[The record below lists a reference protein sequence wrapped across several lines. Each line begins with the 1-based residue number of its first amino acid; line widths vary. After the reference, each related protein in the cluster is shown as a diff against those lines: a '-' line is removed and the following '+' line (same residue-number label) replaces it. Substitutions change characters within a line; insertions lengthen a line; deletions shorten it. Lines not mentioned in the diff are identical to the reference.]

1 MADEPMADEPMYDE
15 PMYDEPMYDEPMYD
29 EPMYDEWIANRRAV
43 EPSRELT
50 DRVMAAVDARDG
62 QRKHFV
68 RLADRMNES
77 RPARWA
83 ACLAALLVG
92 SLPFLFVAYATE
104 LLVF

>member
-1 MADEPMADEPMYDE
+1 MA
-15 PMYDEPMYDEPMYD
+15 D
-29 EPMYDEWIANRRAV
+29 EPMYDEWIANRRAA
-43 EPSRELT
+43 EPSSELT
-50 DRVMAAVDARDG
+50 DRVMAAVEERDM
-62 QRKHFV
+62 QRKHYV

-92 SLPFLFVAYATE
+92 SLPFLFVAHVAE

>member
-1 MADEPMADEPMYDE
+1 MA
-15 PMYDEPMYDEPMYD
+15 D
-29 EPMYDEWIANRRAV
+29 EPMYDEWIANRRAA

-50 DRVMAAVDARDG
+50 DRVMAAVEERDV
-62 QRKHFV
+62 QRKRYV

-92 SLPFLFVAYATE
+92 SLPFLFVAFVAE
-104 LLVF
+104 SIVF

>member
-1 MADEPMADEPMYDE
+1 MT
-15 PMYDEPMYDEPMYD
+15 D

-50 DRVMAAVDARDG
+50 DRVMAAVEGRVVH
-62 QRKHFV
+62 RKRCV

-77 RPARWA
+77 RSARWA
-83 ACLAALLVG
+83 ACLAAILAG
-92 SLPFLFVAYATE
+92 SLPFLCVAYVAE

>member
-1 MADEPMADEPMYDE
+1 MA
-15 PMYDEPMYDEPMYD
+15 D
-29 EPMYDEWIANRRAV
+29 EPMYDEWIANRRAA

-50 DRVMAAVDARDG
+50 DRVMAAVEERG
-62 QRKHFV
+62 VRRKRYV
-68 RLADRMNES
+68 RLVDRMNES

-92 SLPFLFVAYATE
+92 SLPLLFVAYAAQ

>member
-1 MADEPMADEPMYDE
+1 MA
-15 PMYDEPMYDEPMYD
+15 D
-29 EPMYDEWIANRRAV
+29 EPMYDEWIANRRAA

-50 DRVMAAVDARDG
+50 DRVMAAVEERDV
-62 QRKHFV
+62 QRKRYV

-92 SLPFLFVAYATE
+92 SLPFLLVAYAAE

>member
-1 MADEPMADEPMYDE
+1 MA
-15 PMYDEPMYDEPMYD
+15 D
-29 EPMYDEWIANRRAV
+29 EPMYDEWIANRRAA

-50 DRVMAAVDARDG
+50 DRVMAAVEERDV
-62 QRKHFV
+62 QRKRYV
-68 RLADRMNES
+68 RLADRINES

-92 SLPFLFVAYATE
+92 SLPFLFVAYVAE

>member
-1 MADEPMADEPMYDE
+1 MA
-15 PMYDEPMYDEPMYD
+15 D

-50 DRVMAAVDARDG
+50 DRVMAAVEERDV
-62 QRKHFV
+62 QRKRYV

-92 SLPFLFVAYATE
+92 SLPFLFVAYVAQ
-104 LLVF
+104 LPVF

>member
-1 MADEPMADEPMYDE
+1 MA
-15 PMYDEPMYDEPMYD
+15 D
-29 EPMYDEWIANRRAV
+29 EPMYDEWIANRRAA

-50 DRVMAAVDARDG
+50 DRVMAAVEERDV
-62 QRKHFV
+62 QRKRYV

-92 SLPFLFVAYATE
+92 SLPFLLVAYVAE

>member
-1 MADEPMADEPMYDE
+1 MA
-15 PMYDEPMYDEPMYD
+15 D
-29 EPMYDEWIANRRAV
+29 EPMYDEWIANRRAA

-50 DRVMAAVDARDG
+50 DRVMAAVEERDV
-62 QRKHFV
+62 QRKRYV
-68 RLADRMNES
+68 RFADRMNES

-92 SLPFLFVAYATE
+92 SLPLLFVAHVAE

>member
-1 MADEPMADEPMYDE
+1 MA
-15 PMYDEPMYDEPMYD
+15 D
-29 EPMYDEWIANRRAV
+29 EPMYDEWIANRRAA

-50 DRVMAAVDARDG
+50 DRVMAAVEERDV
-62 QRKHFV
+62 QRKRYV

-92 SLPFLFVAYATE
+92 SLPFLIVAYVTE

>member
-1 MADEPMADEPMYDE
+1 MA
-15 PMYDEPMYDEPMYD
+15 D
-29 EPMYDEWIANRRAV
+29 EPMYDEWIANRRAA
-43 EPSRELT
+43 EPSFELT
-50 DRVMAAVDARDG
+50 DRVMAAVEERDV
-62 QRKHFV
+62 QRKRYV

-92 SLPFLFVAYATE
+92 SLPFLIVAYVAE

>member
-1 MADEPMADEPMYDE
+1 MA
-15 PMYDEPMYDEPMYD
+15 D
-29 EPMYDEWIANRRAV
+29 EPMYDEWIANRRAA

-50 DRVMAAVDARDG
+50 DRVMAAVEERDV
-62 QRKHFV
+62 QRKRYV

-92 SLPFLFVAYATE
+92 SLPFLFVAFVAE
-104 LLVF
+104 LIVF

>member
-1 MADEPMADEPMYDE
+1 MA
-15 PMYDEPMYDEPMYD
+15 D
-29 EPMYDEWIANRRAV
+29 EPMYDEWIANRRAA

-50 DRVMAAVDARDG
+50 DRVMAAVEERDV
-62 QRKHFV
+62 QPKRYV

-92 SLPFLFVAYATE
+92 SLPFLIVAYVAE